1 MVRMKILVLL
11 FYSLFISSTVWS
23 QDGVETA
30 KMLVAIA
37 DEAYNVQKAVDVAKE
52 QYVMAAQADPQ
63 NIKANWMA
71 GETYLQTVDRE
82 KATEYFLQVYQLDPS
97 YRFDLL
103 YKIGFSY
110 QLGLQF
116 DQALEKYRAYK
127 RKLLDDQ
134 NYRGR
139 DKVPL
144 EFVERRIEECE
155 NGKFF
160 MANPA
165 HFTIV
170 NVGESINSEWPD
182 YAPVINQDETMMIFT
197 SS

>member
-1 MVRMKILVLL
+1 MARMKILVLL

-110 QLGLQF
+110 QLGLQ
-116 DQALEKYRAYK
+116 
-127 RKLLDDQ
+127 
-134 NYRGR
+134 
-139 DKVPL
+139 
-144 EFVERRIEECE
+144 
-155 NGKFF
+155 
-160 MANPA
+160 
-165 HFTIV
+165 
-170 NVGESINSEWPD
+170 
-182 YAPVINQDETMMIFT
+182 
-197 SS
+197 